1 MSSSHLPSTLG
12 RLARRVGFLAGAALV
27 ATTLLNAPAA
37 SAGSMVPDARP
48 MATDYYWEWSDGSD
62 NTRRTFAQSEYGT
75 RGALPKL
82 IVTSVPAQ
90 PPHTVYLQFYQDG
103 RWRTEQSR
111 ATNGDGIATLTLN
124 PFCSSGQ
131 WCRGTYKY
139 RLTVARKVVR
149 LVITYVR
156 D

>member
-1 MSSSHLPSTLG
+1 
-12 RLARRVGFLAGAALV
+12 
-27 ATTLLNAPAA
+27 
-37 SAGSMVPDARP
+37 
-48 MATDYYWEWSDGSD
+48 
-62 NTRRTFAQSEYGT
+62 
-75 RGALPKL
+75 
-82 IVTSVPAQ
+82 
-90 PPHTVYLQFYQDG
+90 VYLQFYQDG

-111 ATNGDGIATLTLN
+111 GTDGDGIATLTLN

-131 WCRGTYKY
+131 WCNGTYKY